1 MQNKINLLFPIEIMN
16 RELDFRLFLAA
27 YCARPNNRIFIGQTD
42 AIYRVIQHSQ
52 GGLYVGKNIRP
63 PRRRGQ
69 GTVMEERYTT
79 LKQRGVKLLN
89 LDEEGGI
96 MAGDEARWQQWLNTR
111 LDVCALDADDHV
123 CTWGDW
129 QKNYYTSLNPP
140 CKENIQTTGH
150 PRFDLYKAAH
160 RDFYR
165 DDVEKLQNKYGDF
178 VIVNTNF
185 ALSNNRSGLKAAF
198 SSRFFY
204 DDPRNAVKRMDH
216 VSHWSHIWHITVNF
230 VQLITR
236 LSIEMPQLNYIIRPH
251 PSENAQF
258 YKTIFA
264 GVDNVQVV
272 HEGSVGPWLLA
283 SKALIHDGCT
293 TALEAHF
300 CDVPIINYK
309 SVQDK
314 RYDLMLPNLFGTQ
327 CTSEDEVVCA
337 MQRVLKGEVRPDA
350 SQGAPDAAVRLL
362 DNFQHDSF
370 TQLRDRIARVAD
382 ALPPEKSELSWKFG
396 AATATGRLRDRFSR
410 QRKPKTYTEGSMMKW
425 QGLNSVDLD
434 RKMQSVQQILNKEVR
449 YTVQTSRIMTVE
461 C

>member
-1 MQNKINLLFPIEIMN
+1 
-16 RELDFRLFLAA
+16 
-27 YCARPNNRIFIGQTD
+27 
-42 AIYRVIQHSQ
+42 
-52 GGLYVGKNIRP
+52 
-63 PRRRGQ
+63 
-69 GTVMEERYTT
+69 MEERYTT

-96 MAGDEARWQQWLNTR
+96 MAGDEARWQEWLNTR

-129 QKNYYTSLNPP
+129 QKNYYESLNPP

-160 RDFYR
+160 REFYR

-216 VSHWSHIWHITVNF
+216 VSHWSHIWRITVNF
-230 VQLITR
+230 VHLITR
-236 LSIEMPQLNYIIRPH
+236 LSIEMPQLNYVIRPH

-309 SVQDK
+309 SVEDK

-327 CTSEDEVVCA
+327 CTTEEEA
-337 MQRVLKGEVRPDA
+337 LQALQRITSTRD
-350 SQGAPDAAVRLL
+350 DAAAKEVNGNGVNDVARSLIH
-362 DNFQHDSF
+362 NFEHDSF
-370 TQLRDRIARVAD
+370 KDFSEVVLHVAEGVAPSEGVSTKLGARAAYERWREGVR
-382 ALPPEKSELSWKFG
+382 SRLSREDESGKLDKFYGFEG
-396 AATATGRLRDRFSR
+396 AG
-410 QRKPKTYTEGSMMKW
+410 
-425 QGLNSVDLD
+425 LD
-434 RKMQSVQQILNKEVR
+434 RKMQAVQRILNKEVR
-449 YTVQTSRIMTVE
+449 YTVHTPRLMSVE